1 MQPETIGVFLLFGSL
16 FLLIFARIPIAF
28 SLGISSVITALYLE
42 IPLLFIIKRLITG
55 LDLFVFLAVPFF
67 ILTAR
72 VMIECGISDKLIML
86 AKVLVGRVRGGTAM
100 VNVVVSMFFGG
111 VSGSSVADVSSIGS
125 LLIPAMVKE
134 GYDEDYSVA
143 VTVTSSL
150 QGVIIPP
157 SQNMIYFS
165 LAAGGVSISSLFLAG
180 YIPGILLGLSLMVVA
195 YIIAV
200 VRNYPTTKVSFK
212 NSLAIII
219 EALWGLFTMVIIV
232 GGIVL
237 GIFTATESAAVACV
251 YAILIAALVYR
262 NMSWEKMKRVFV
274 SSFEPL
280 AMITLIIAASSGF
293 GFILAFLEV
302 PSMVAEFFLAI
313 SDNPIV
319 IMILINLLMLLLGMF
334 MDMGVLI
341 LLLTPIL
348 LPIVTAI
355 GMDPIHFGVVMVL
368 NLGIGLCTPPV
379 GTSLF
384 VGCAIAGI
392 PIEKSLKAFIPFY
405 LVMLVLLV
413 VIIAV
418 PELTLWLPSL
428 F

>member
-16 FLLIFARIPIAF
+16 FLLIFIRIPIAF
-28 SLGISSVITALYLE
+28 ALGISSVITALYLE
-42 IPLLFIIKRLITG
+42 IPLLFIVKRLITG

-180 YIPGILLGLSLMVVA
+180 YIPGILLGVSLMAVA

-200 VRNYPTTKVSFK
+200 IRNYPTTKVSFK
-212 NSLAIII
+212 SSLAIIT

-251 YAILIAALVYR
+251 YAILITALVYR
-262 NMSWEKMKRVFV
+262 NMSWEKMKRVFL

-413 VIIAV
+413 VIITV